1 MPRAL
6 MTAML
11 CTALLGCQ
19 ATNAANDGA
28 AAPKDPVAD
37 QAAAKN
43 RVASAAEMQPGAF
56 DSSKAY
62 EHLRQMV
69 LLGPRPAGSE
79 ALKQTRAY
87 IKTQMAAVGVAVEEQ
102 AWTAQTPIGAVNMV
116 NLVARLPGRRT
127 DRILITG
134 HYDTKIIKTSRFV
147 GASDGA
153 SSAAM
158 VMELARALKTRPH
171 EYTYE
176 FVWFDGEEA
185 FCLDWDECGR
195 PGAPDNTYG
204 SRYYVDSAKKSGT
217 LTSVKAM
224 LLLDMVGA
232 KDLKLRKDTE
242 FAAAWLNDIFWNTAK
257 KMGHGST
264 FIDLN
269 GDVGGDDHEPF
280 AKAGIP
286 TIDLID
292 LHDYPQWHN
301 AQACCDDLDHVSA
314 RSLQIV
320 GDVFLAALPEV
331 EKHLIGGK

>member
-1 MPRAL
+1 MPRAVI
-6 MTAML
+6 TAVL
-11 CTALLGCQ
+11 CTALFGCQ
-19 ATNAANDGA
+19 ATNAADEQKAANNDA
-28 AAPKDPVAD
+28 QTPTAKPVA
-37 QAAAKN
+37 QAP
-43 RVASAAEMQPGAF
+43 ASAF
-56 DSSKAY
+56 DSGKAY
-62 EHLRQMV
+62 EHIRQMV
-69 LLGPRPAGSE
+69 MLGPRPAGSA
-79 ALKQTRAY
+79 ALKQTRDY
-87 IKTQMAAVGVAVEEQ
+87 IKAQMAGFGVTVTEQ
-102 AWTAQTPIGAVNMV
+102 AWTAQTPIGPVNMV
-116 NLVARLPGRRT
+116 NLIAKLPGRRT

-134 HYDTKIIKTSRFV
+134 HYDTKIIKTSTFV

-158 VMELARALKTRPH
+158 VIELARALKSRTH

-185 FCLDWDECGR
+185 FCLGWDDCGR

-204 SRYYVDSAKKSGT
+204 SRYYVDTAKKSGT
-217 LTSVKAM
+217 LSSVKAM

-242 FAAAWLNDIFWNTAK
+242 FAAAWLNDIFWGTAK

-280 AKAGIP
+280 AKAGVP

-301 AQACCDDLDHVSA
+301 DQACCDDLDHVAA
-314 RSLQIV
+314 RGMQIL

-331 EKHLIGGK
+331 EKHLMAAKF

>member
-6 MTAML
+6 MTGLL
-11 CTALLGCQ
+11 CAALLGCQ
-19 ATNAANDGA
+19 ASTPA
-28 AAPKDPVAD
+28 AAD
-37 QAAAKN
+37 QTAAAKPP
-43 RVASAAEMQPGAF
+43 AQAPAF
-56 DSSKAY
+56 DSGKAY

-69 LLGPRPAGSE
+69 LLGPRPAGSA
-79 ALKQTRAY
+79 ALKQTRDY
-87 IKTQMAAVGVAVEEQ
+87 IKAQMSSFGVTVEEQ
-102 AWTAQTPIGAVNMV
+102 AWTAQTPVGPVNMV
-116 NLVARLPGRRT
+116 NLIAKLPGRRA

-134 HYDTKIIKTSRFV
+134 HYDTKPIKKSTFV

-158 VMELARALKTRPH
+158 VIELARALKSRPH

-185 FCLDWDECGR
+185 FCWDWDECGR

-204 SRYYVDSAKKSGT
+204 SRYYVENAKKTGT
-217 LTSVKAM
+217 LSSLKAM

-242 FAAAWLNDIFWNTAK
+242 FAAAWLNDIFWSTAK
-257 KMGHGST
+257 KMGHSAT
-264 FIDLN
+264 FIDLP

-301 AQACCDDLDHVSA
+301 DQACCDDLDHVSA
-314 RSLQIV
+314 RSLQIL
-320 GDVFLAALPEV
+320 GDVFVAAMPDV
-331 EKHLIGGK
+331 EKHLMAGR

>member
-1 MPRAL
+1 ML
-6 MTAML
+6 MTALL
-11 CTALLGCQ
+11 CAALLGCQ
-19 ATNAANDGA
+19 AS
-28 AAPKDPVAD
+28 APVAAD
-37 QAAAKN
+37 QAAAAKP
-43 RVASAAEMQPGAF
+43 AAQAPAF
-56 DSSKAY
+56 DSGKAY

-69 LLGPRPAGSE
+69 LLGPRPAGSA
-79 ALKQTRAY
+79 ALKQTRDY
-87 IKTQMAAVGVAVEEQ
+87 IKAQMASFGVTVEEQ
-102 AWTAQTPIGAVNMV
+102 AWTAQTPIGPVNMV
-116 NLVARLPGRRT
+116 NLIAKLPGRRA

-134 HYDTKIIKTSRFV
+134 HYDTKPIKTSTFV

-158 VMELARALKTRPH
+158 VIELARALKNRPH

-185 FCLDWDECGR
+185 FCYGWDECSR

-204 SRYYVDSAKKSGT
+204 SRHYVDTAKKAGT
-217 LTSVKAM
+217 LSSLKAM

-242 FAAAWLNDIFWNTAK
+242 FAAAWLNDIFWSTAK
-257 KMGHGST
+257 KMGHSST

-280 AKAGIP
+280 ARAGIP

-301 AQACCDDLDHVSA
+301 DQACCDDLDHVSA
-314 RSLQIV
+314 RSLQIL
-320 GDVFLAALPEV
+320 GDVFVAAMPEV
-331 EKHLIGGK
+331 ERHLMAGGK